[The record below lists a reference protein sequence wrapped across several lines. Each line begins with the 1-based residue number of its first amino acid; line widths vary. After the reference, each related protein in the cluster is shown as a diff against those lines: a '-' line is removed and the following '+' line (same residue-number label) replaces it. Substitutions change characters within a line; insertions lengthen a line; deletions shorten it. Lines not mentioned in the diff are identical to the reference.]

1 MCRCHA
7 EELKMVKKKI
17 ENGDVVVQRFE
28 GVFEPRV
35 PVTFVLVT

>member
-7 EELKMVKKKI
+7 EELNTVKI
-17 ENGDVVVQRFE
+17 ENADVVVQKFE

-35 PVTFVLVT
+35 PVAFVLVT